1 MNLPFK
7 FILYF
12 LYDVKKKTILLTTF
26 VPSIL
31 NFFGREGDPWNLDI
45 YRVQTLL
52 APPSTWYNLILS
64 TPHHFQSPH
73 QTQSQIVPSQK
84 SAGKRKKAKKIKI

>member
-1 MNLPFK
+1 MILQFK

-12 LYDVKKKTILLTTF
+12 FYMMPKQKKILLTTF
-26 VPSIL
+26 IPSIL
-31 NFFGREGDPWNLDI
+31 TFFGREGDPWNLDI

-52 APPSTWYNLILS
+52 APSSTWYNLILS
-64 TPHHFQSPH
+64 TPHHFRSPH

-84 SAGKRKKAKKIKI
+84 ARENEKKPKK